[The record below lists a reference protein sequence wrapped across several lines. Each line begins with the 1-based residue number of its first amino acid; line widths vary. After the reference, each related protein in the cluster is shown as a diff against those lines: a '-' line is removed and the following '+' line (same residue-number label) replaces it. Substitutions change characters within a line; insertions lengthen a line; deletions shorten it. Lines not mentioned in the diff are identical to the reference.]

1 MEITLKETKKENKKM
16 KIKTL
21 TEDQKLYLETIEH
34 IENELIKGTISD
46 KQFHDNMGSL
56 KNQFND

>member
-1 MEITLKETKKENKKM
+1 MKKKTKKLN
-16 KIKTL
+16 
-21 TEDQKLYLETIEH
+21 EDQKLYLDTIEH